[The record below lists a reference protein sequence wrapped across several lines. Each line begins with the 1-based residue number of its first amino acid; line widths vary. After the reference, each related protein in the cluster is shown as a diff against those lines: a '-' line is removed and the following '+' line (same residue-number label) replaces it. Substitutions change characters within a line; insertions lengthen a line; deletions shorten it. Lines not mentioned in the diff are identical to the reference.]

1 MGIAE
6 RGECGTVVCW
16 GRWRTINGKPV
27 CIEDGLAMP
36 AVVVS
41 ILLTLTVVGST
52 AAAMIGSTAAVGGAP
67 AAGGATVDVAV
78 GRTIQAR
85 TTSSRNAAR
94 RGQYEEAWRRLG
106 LRAVRS
112 AVRSAARNNA
122 TPGQECTANSTGQ
135 VRECLQSTP
144 CRSMQRSLLTI
155 SDTRGNTIV
164 VSIAWVRMPSAGS
177 AGRLVR
183 LADTNGTGGVTPI
196 AGRTLGLRGVRFTGK
211 HYASRVFGDL
221 VVTAEATPGSGQ
233 PAPELL
239 DSVARVASEFPEP
252 SSP

>member
-1 MGIAE
+1 
-6 RGECGTVVCW
+6 
-16 GRWRTINGKPV
+16 
-27 CIEDGLAMP
+27 
-36 AVVVS
+36 
-41 ILLTLTVVGST
+41 LTAVGST
-52 AAAMIGSTAAVGGAP
+52 AAISGAT

-135 VRECLQSTP
+135 VRECFQSTP
-144 CRSMQRSLLTI
+144 CRSLQRSLLVV
-155 SDTRGNTIV
+155 SDPKGNTIA
-164 VSIAWVRMPSAGS
+164 VSIAWVRMPSTSS

-183 LADTNGTGGVTPI
+183 VVDNHRAGDVLPI
-196 AGRTLGLRGVRFTGK
+196 SSTTLGLRGARFTGK
-211 HYASRVFGDL
+211 HYASRVSGDL

-233 PAPELL
+233 PDPELL
-239 DSVARVASEFPEP
+239 DSVARVASEFLEP